1 MDGRRLL
8 ISCFE
13 MGRLSWIICM
23 VQCGHKDSCKWAQ
36 EAEKRDP
43 ETAAGRISPCLK
55 VVGVKNRGAAPYCPH
70 ISLARRGRTSTH
82 KTVPHK
88 GVGRPQGFMPA
99 TRQGGEWVPDSCQ
112 APPQEERPAG
122 MSAPRAQGLAP
133 GGQHG
138 VQGAIARATR
148 PGTAW
153 RCPVWMPT
161 HSLA

>member
-36 EAEKRDP
+36 EAEERDP

-99 TRQGGEWVPDSCQ
+99 TRQGGEWVPSNRLNSVFGTTG
-112 APPQEERPAG
+112 EKSSYGSKEFN
-122 MSAPRAQGLAP
+122 
-133 GGQHG
+133 
-138 VQGAIARATR
+138 GACFYYLEIASS
-148 PGTAW
+148 P
-153 RCPVWMPT
+153 
-161 HSLA
+161 